1 MTKDQLQMDLPLS
14 GNWLVIKCL
23 RDLLAVMA
31 AAETSL
37 KPFLFEVDGMEFGLE
52 NFMVSRA
59 VFEGIDAD
67 IRAPL
72 VYAE

>member
-1 MTKDQLQMDLPLS
+1 MDLPLS
-14 GNWLVIKCL
+14 DNWLVIKWL
-23 RDLLAVMA
+23 RDLLAVMG

-37 KPFLFEVDGMEFGLE
+37 KPFLFEVDGMELGLE

-59 VFEGIDAD
+59 VFKGVDAD
-67 IRAPL
+67 IRAAL